1 MILPALALGM
11 QLVMPIAAAG
21 RVPQLDV
28 EPVCKG
34 IAEQGGVN
42 FRDPAVAQE
51 KRNCI
56 EREQVVR
63 EQVAKQWSSFLPTDR
78 THCVNETMMGGQ
90 SSYTE
95 LLTCLEMARDA
106 RAMRVA
112 AAASRQAAAT
122 SAPSSSSPRRGEP
135 TLLEPAVTPSSANEP
150 PKRQIDSTL
159 KELELERA
167 KKDAENATASEA
179 LARRKLADLEAAL
192 QRAREEAGQAS
203 KDAERAKADAEL
215 ARELQAQAERHFAE
229 AAAARIAAEGRE
241 QACQSATKQPSLGAR
256 IRGWLKRSSPTNQ

>member
-1 MILPALALGM
+1 MILPHALAVSVQVIM
-11 QLVMPIAAAG
+11 LVAVG
-21 RVPQLDV
+21 DRVPRFNV

-34 IAEQGGVN
+34 IAEQGGVT
-42 FRDPAVAQE
+42 FRDPAVGQE
-51 KRNCI
+51 KKNCI

-63 EQVAKQWSSFLPTDR
+63 EQVAKQWSSFLPADR

-106 RAMRVA
+106 RAMRAA

-135 TLLEPAVTPSSANEP
+135 TLVDPAAPPSSANEP
-150 PKRQIDSTL
+150 PRRQIDSTL
-159 KELELERA
+159 KELEKA

-179 LARRKLADLEAAL
+179 VARRKLVDLEAAL
-192 QRAREEAGQAS
+192 QRAREEAGQAA
-203 KDAERAKADAEL
+203 KDAEQAKADAEL
-215 ARELQAQAERHFAE
+215 ARELQAQAERNLAE
-229 AAAARIAAEGRE
+229 AEAGRTAAERRE

-256 IRGWLKRSSPTNQ
+256 IRGWLKQSSPTNP

>member
-1 MILPALALGM
+1 MIPPHVAVSLQAMVLL
-11 QLVMPIAAAG
+11 AAG
-21 RVPQLDV
+21 DRMPSFSV
-28 EPVCKG
+28 EPICKG
-34 IAEQGGVN
+34 IAEQGGVT
-42 FRDPAVAQE
+42 FSDPRIAQE
-51 KRNCI
+51 KKNCI
-56 EREQVVR
+56 GREQVVR
-63 EQVAKQWSSFLPTDR
+63 EQVAKQWSSFLPADR

-106 RAMRVA
+106 RAMRTA

-122 SAPSSSSPRRGEP
+122 SVPSSSSPGRGEP
-135 TLLEPAVTPSSANEP
+135 TRVEPAVPQRSASEP
-150 PKRQIDSTL
+150 AKRQIDSTL
-159 KELELERA
+159 KQLELEKA

-179 LARRKLADLEAAL
+179 LARRKLADLETAL

-229 AAAARIAAEGRE
+229 AATARLAAEERE
-241 QACQSATKQPSLGAR
+241 KACHSATNRPGLGAR
-256 IRGWLKRSSPTNQ
+256 IRGWLKR